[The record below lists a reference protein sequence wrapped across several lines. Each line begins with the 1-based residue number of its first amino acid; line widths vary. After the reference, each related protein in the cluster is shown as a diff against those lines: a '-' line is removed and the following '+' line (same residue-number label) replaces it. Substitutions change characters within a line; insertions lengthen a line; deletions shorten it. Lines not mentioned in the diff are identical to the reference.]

1 MASVAKNYIEL
12 DKRPP
17 SLQKKYLDD
26 SGALGLDRYEEVMA
40 AIDHRNE
47 HIRKMIVREFEA
59 TLFRNNDGSLFY
71 SITSVANGDRKF
83 QVTVW
88 DKYGALSD
96 SKHDSAEEIIRH
108 YGYGSEFSIDATEQ
122 EFDSF
127 ISGIF
132 T

>member
-1 MASVAKNYIEL
+1 MHKFIEL

-17 SLQKKYLDD
+17 SVQKKYLDD
-26 SGALGLDRYEEVMA
+26 SGALDLDKYEEVMA

-47 HIRKMIVREFEA
+47 NIRKLIVREFEA
-59 TLFRNNDGSLFY
+59 TIFRNNDASLFY
-71 SITSVANGDRKF
+71 SITSAANDNKKF

-122 EFDSF
+122 EFNSF
-127 ISGIF
+127 LSGFF